1 MWPHRG
7 DMCQAGRVCK
17 GPEAGAD
24 SHVPGSTW
32 GHKGPSGEQEEK
44 YRGQVRGGPAHILE
58 IMPFLVGG
66 EHMQEEGHR
75 RVRGDQR
82 QGQGFARAGGAGK
95 GRVHCEGRVVAGG
108 RGSGRQDLFLS

>member
-7 DMCQAGRVCK
+7 DMCQAGRACK

-66 EHMQEEGHR
+66 EGGG
-75 RVRGDQR
+75 RGDQS

-95 GRVHCEGRVVAGG
+95 GQVHCEGRVVAGG
-108 RGSGRQDLFLS
+108 RGSGRQDLFLY